1 MHREEAF
8 GPVACIV
15 PFKDYSEALPD
26 VNDGRFGLQIGV
38 FTNDLSAAMEAW
50 ETLDVGSIIVGDV
63 PTWRAEAMPYGG
75 VRDSGV
81 GREGL
86 RYAIEGMSET
96 RLLVIK
102 R

>member
-1 MHREEAF
+1 M
-8 GPVACIV
+8 

-50 ETLDVGSIIVGDV
+50 ETLDVGAVIVGDV

-86 RYAIEGMSET
+86 RCAIEGMSET